1 MSAKKKVDQQGVEF
15 KPKSGKKKTTAQ
27 YLGEVNTN
35 PEKFGTTASHVSKVN
50 TMITNADKTLRL
62 NETRTK
68 TGDKPREMKVGLIVR
83 ANGRLGVITDINDVI
98 TVKFPTGTKTSYP
111 TNKVTFCRDQE
122 KAKTQHQNLIDRR
135 NK

>member
-1 MSAKKKVDQQGVEF
+1 MHRALKQGLLWGIIGRNPSDAVTL
-15 KPKSGKKKTTAQ
+15 PK
-27 YLGEVNTN
+27 Y
-35 PEKFGTTASHVSKVN
+35 
-50 TMITNADKTLRL
+50 
-62 NETRTK
+62 
-68 TGDKPREMKVGLIVR
+68 KPREMKVGLIVR